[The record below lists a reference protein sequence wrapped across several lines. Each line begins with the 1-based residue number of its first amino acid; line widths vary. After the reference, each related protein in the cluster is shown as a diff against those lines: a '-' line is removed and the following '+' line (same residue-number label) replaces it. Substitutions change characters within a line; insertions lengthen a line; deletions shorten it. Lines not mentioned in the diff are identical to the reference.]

1 MQLRTKV
8 VLAMAVA
15 LLAVS
20 CGGGSSKS
28 SDDPTVGAAGAAC
41 TASGNQ
47 VSVSSD
53 NIKYDRSCLAVP
65 ANQDFTINFD
75 NKEGLPHNVVIL
87 KEKTS
92 SDPLFSGDII
102 TGPKKVSYQ
111 VKALAAGTYRFNCS
125 VHPTQMKGTSI
136 VQ

>member
-1 MQLRTKV
+1 MRTKV

-15 LLAVS
+15 LLAAS
-20 CGGGSSKS
+20 CGGGSSKN
-28 SDDPTVGAAGAAC
+28 SDNPTVGAAGATC

-53 NIKYDRSCLAVP
+53 NLEYDKSCLAVP

-75 NKEGLPHNVVIL
+75 NEEGLPHNVVIL
-87 KEKTS
+87 KGKDSSTS
-92 SDPLFSGDII
+92 SFSGDII
-102 TGPKKVSYQ
+102 TGPKKVTYQ
-111 VKALAAGTYRFNCS
+111 VKAMAPGTYRFNCS
-125 VHPTQMKGTSI
+125 VHPTQMNGTFV